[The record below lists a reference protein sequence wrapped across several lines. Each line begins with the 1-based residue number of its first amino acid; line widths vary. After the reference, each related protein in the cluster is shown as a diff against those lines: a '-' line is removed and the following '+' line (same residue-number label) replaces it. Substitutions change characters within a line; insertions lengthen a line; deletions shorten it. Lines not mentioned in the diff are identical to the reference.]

1 MAEGATAM
9 TIQPIGAVLVT
20 AASAAQLIAAND
32 AACKW
37 TSPDNKPV
45 DHSVFDAARLTQP
58 SARFGVDMHAIGF
71 TRKNMPAGSLQ
82 SLD

>member
-1 MAEGATAM
+1 M

-20 AASAAQLIAAND
+20 AATAAQLIAAND

-37 TSPDNKPV
+37 TSPDNKAA
-45 DHSVFDAARLTQP
+45 DHTVFDAARLTQP
-58 SARFGVDMHAIGF
+58 SARFAVEMHAIGVV
-71 TRKNMPAGSLQ
+71 RESAPAWPLR